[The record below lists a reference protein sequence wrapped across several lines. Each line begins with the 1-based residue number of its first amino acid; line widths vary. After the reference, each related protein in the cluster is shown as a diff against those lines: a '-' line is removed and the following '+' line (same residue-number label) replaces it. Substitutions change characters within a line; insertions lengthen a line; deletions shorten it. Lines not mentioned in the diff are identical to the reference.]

1 MLINAAGAKDIQRV
15 KLFRHDGA
23 GQVGGHA
30 AAFPENMS
38 VRMRNLV
45 AVFRPGLTR
54 QAFFMPKNP
63 PTLPLGIWLDNS
75 CFLVGFTQPY
85 SYPLHLKLIVDTLHQ
100 LQDRLPPLGLLSS
113 LQV

>member
-75 CFLVGFTQPY
+75 CFLVGFTHPY
-85 SYPLHLKLIVDTLHQ
+85 SYPLHLNEAACRCSTSAS
-100 LQDRLPPLGLLSS
+100 G
-113 LQV
+113 

>member
-54 QAFFMPKNP
+54 QAFFDI
-63 PTLPLGIWLDNS
+63 L
-75 CFLVGFTQPY
+75 
-85 SYPLHLKLIVDTLHQ
+85 
-100 LQDRLPPLGLLSS
+100 
-113 LQV
+113 

>member
-54 QAFFMPKNP
+54 QAFFMPKNMAA
-63 PTLPLGIWLDNS
+63 ISD
-75 CFLVGFTQPY
+75 Y
-85 SYPLHLKLIVDTLHQ
+85 SASLKIQ
-100 LQDRLPPLGLLSS
+100 YASKMS
-113 LQV
+113 